1 MEQVA
6 SLVYLPFPTAFHTL
20 LRLLAMIDRA
30 YPFSDTEEKLNI
42 TGMT

>member
-20 LRLLAMIDRA
+20 LRLHTHFQTQKR
-30 YPFSDTEEKLNI
+30 N
-42 TGMT
+42 